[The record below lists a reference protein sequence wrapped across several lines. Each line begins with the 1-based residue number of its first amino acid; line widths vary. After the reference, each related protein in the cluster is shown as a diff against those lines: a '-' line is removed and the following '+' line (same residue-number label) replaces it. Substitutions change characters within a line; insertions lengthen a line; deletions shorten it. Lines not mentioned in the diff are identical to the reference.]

1 MLLGGN
7 GEQYKFVWEGK
18 YKVAE
23 ELMWSAGE
31 GACNNKSLLKK

>member
-7 GEQYKFVWEGK
+7 GEHYKFVCEGE

-23 ELMWSAGE
+23 EMMCSAGE
-31 GACNNKSLLKK
+31 GACNNKSLLEK